1 MIGYKGFRHLS
12 SQMIFIFVVLLVML
26 GTAPTFAQSDA
37 EDVTDVTET
46 TEVTERRLKVS
57 EYRQKMMAGWIGQM
71 VGVGWGG
78 PTEFRWANKI
88 IPEDSG
94 ALWQASKNVPED
106 SGAIRQV
113 SKNVPEDSGA
123 L

>member
-1 MIGYKGFRHLS
+1 MIDRDRFLRCSLQVMS
-12 SQMIFIFVVLLVML
+12 VLVVLLVML
-26 GTAPTFAQSDA
+26 GSAPTFAQTET
-37 EDVTDVTET
+37 EDVAEATEA

-88 IPEDSG
+88 IPEDDSPRVGTRAWSMSG
-94 ALWQASKNVPED
+94 GRTIST
-106 SGAIRQV
+106 SR
-113 SKNVPEDSGA
+113 
-123 L
+123 